1 MGEKSAQNLLVGLE
15 QSKVTTL
22 PRFLFALGIRHVGE
36 ATARDLARHFGTL
49 DAVMQANVDQLLQV
63 PDVGPV
69 VAESLHTFF
78 AQTHNREVVEQLRA
92 CGVHWPE
99 GEPVAAASLPLAGK
113 TVVLTGT
120 LPTLSRDDAK
130 ARLEAAGAKVAGS
143 VSKKTHYVIAGA
155 EAGSKLDKARELGVP
170 VLDEDG
176 LRALLES
183 PTSL

>member
-1 MGEKSAQNLLVGLE
+1 
-15 QSKVTTL
+15 
-22 PRFLFALGIRHVGE
+22 
-36 ATARDLARHFGTL
+36 
-49 DAVMQANVDQLLQV
+49 
-63 PDVGPV
+63 
-69 VAESLHTFF
+69 
-78 AQTHNREVVEQLRA
+78 
-92 CGVHWPE
+92 
-99 GEPVAAASLPLAGK
+99 VAAASLPLAGK